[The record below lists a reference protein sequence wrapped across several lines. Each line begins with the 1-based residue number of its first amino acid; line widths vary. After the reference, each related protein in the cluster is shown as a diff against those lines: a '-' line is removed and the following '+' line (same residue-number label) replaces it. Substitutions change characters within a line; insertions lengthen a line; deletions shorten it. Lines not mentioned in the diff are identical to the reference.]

1 MLAFAFIAFIATPV
15 LSLVSV
21 EDTGAALRGFVCTM
35 PLGADSL
42 GDSRI
47 RTQYSLTITPHLLD
61 K

>member
-1 MLAFAFIAFIATPV
+1 MIAFAFIATPV

-35 PLGADSL
+35 PRGADTL
-42 GDSRI
+42 GHL
-47 RTQYSLTITPHLLD
+47 QSLTQHLFATTHLPLFG